1 MKSPHLSAEGL
12 FHSYP
17 APNGGRVV
25 ALNSVSFNLG
35 RGQTLGIIGASGAGK
50 STLVRLLLG
59 LERPESGRILIEG
72 ADLNEKT
79 AAQKHQLRR
88 KLQAV
93 FQDPRSSLNPH
104 LSLRSIVEE
113 PLLARGRIT
122 RRERHKRVEGTLV
135 AVGLDPSIQLRKVDA
150 LSGGERQ
157 RVAIARA
164 LITQPEILILDEP
177 VSALDG
183 PIRSQILS
191 LLAQIQ
197 ANLGLTVVL
206 VSHDVRSTQTLA
218 DTVLVLYAGVC
229 VESGKASQVLSNPGH
244 PFTQA
249 LLAAIPKTEIG
260 WTIPETVVDADPE
273 KTGCACRS
281 WCPIATDRC
290 SEQPQLEST
299 AADHHIACWEKI
311 GENFE

>member
-1 MKSPHLSAEGL
+1 MSSPHLSAERVV
-12 FHSYP
+12 HSYP
-17 APNGGRVV
+17 AADGGRVV
-25 ALNSVSFNLG
+25 ALNGLSFDLA

-50 STLVRLLLG
+50 STLVRLVLG
-59 LERPESGRILIEG
+59 LERPESGRILIDG
-72 ADLNEKT
+72 NDLNEKST
-79 AAQKHQLRR
+79 SERRSLRM
-88 KLQAV
+88 KLQVV

-113 PLLARGRIT
+113 PLLARGHIT
-122 RRERHKRVEGTLV
+122 REERRKRVEQTMV
-135 AVGLDPSIQLRKVDA
+135 SVGLDPSMQLRKPDA

-183 PIRSQILS
+183 PIRSQILT
-191 LLAQIQ
+191 LLAEIQ

-229 VESGKASQVLSNPGH
+229 VESGKASEVLSNPSH
-244 PFTQA
+244 PYTQA

-273 KTGCACRS
+273 RTGCACTS
-281 WCPIATDRC
+281 WCSMATDQC
-290 SEQPQLEST
+290 SERPQLESVT
-299 AADHHIACWEKI
+299 ADHRIACWEKI
-311 GENFE
+311 DPLS